1 MRPDVSTRVGTEQG
15 YERPATGRHNGGRA
29 LMTPRKTPR
38 PLPPYTVT
46 VQKAA
51 EVLGISEDSVR
62 KGIKNKTIPGFPYGD
77 RPNYR
82 VIRSELAKMVGY
94 PEDHDFGD

>member
-1 MRPDVSTRVGTEQG
+1 MWPDVSTHAGTGQG
-15 YERPATGRHNGGRA
+15 YERPVAGRHNDGQA
-29 LMTPRKTPR
+29 LMTPRKR
-38 PLPPYTVT
+38 LPYTVT

-51 EVLGISEDSVR
+51 EVLGISEESVR
-62 KGIKNKTIPGFPYGD
+62 KGIKNGTIPGFPYGD

-82 VIRSELAKMVGY
+82 VIRSELAKMVGQ